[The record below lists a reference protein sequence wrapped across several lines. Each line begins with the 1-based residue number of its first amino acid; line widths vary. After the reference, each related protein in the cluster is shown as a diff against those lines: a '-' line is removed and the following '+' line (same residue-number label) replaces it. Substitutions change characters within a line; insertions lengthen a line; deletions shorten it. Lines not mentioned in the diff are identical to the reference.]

1 MPTFCA
7 YGMDALNKACA
18 VTSAVEHGV
27 AAAMEKWG
35 RLVAR
40 HPAKVF
46 AGSLVF
52 ALVCISGFAR
62 IRSETETENLWTPIG
77 APVIKDKDL
86 YSEMF
91 GSGFRI
97 HTIFFKDKKDDIK
110 KAFRAMAQKFHPDVV
125 GAAASDAERKAAE
138 ARFKEASG
146 AYEVLG
152 DVLKR
157 REYDRV
163 QDAGPAHGRQPGFRT
178 GSAQPRYPQWSPQA
192 QAAMRPKVPLS
203 KQLGRASLMTALV
216 GTPLLLLF
224 TFVGGITD
232 SVWEHFNQ
240 GKALKRVADDRAR
253 RSAAKAARDSSAR
266 SW

>member
-1 MPTFCA
+1 MPGNHYT
-7 YGMDALNKACA
+7 ALG
-18 VTSAVEHGV
+18 VERT
-27 AAAMEKWG
+27 A
-35 RLVAR
+35 
-40 HPAKVF
+40 
-46 AGSLVF
+46 SQ
-52 ALVCISGFAR
+52 
-62 IRSETETENLWTPIG
+62 
-77 APVIKDKDL
+77 
-86 YSEMF
+86 
-91 GSGFRI
+91 
-97 HTIFFKDKKDDIK
+97 DDIK

-163 QDAGPAHGRQPGFRT
+163 QSTGPAHGRQPGFRT

-192 QAAMRPKVPLS
+192 QAAMRPTVPLS

-224 TFVGGITD
+224 TFVGGVTD

-253 RSAAKAARDSSAR
+253 RAAGKAARDSSAR